1 MKKIAMEKIDIA
13 ATARTPHLSFDPA
26 TGIFVLE
33 GESYPEDTKK
43 FYDTPL
49 SNVYAFLETDVSQL
63 AVFSF
68 KLKYFN
74 SSSAKVLMDL
84 FVAVEE
90 SAQRGNPFKIEWHYA
105 ADDDNMQELGEEFAE
120 ELDKAEFA
128 MVAF

>member
-1 MKKIAMEKIDIA
+1 MEKIDIA

-26 TGIFVLE
+26 TGIFLLE

-43 FYDTPL
+43 FYDAPL
-49 SNVYAFLETDVSQL
+49 SNVYSFLELETVCK

-84 FVAVEE
+84 FLAIEE
-90 SAQRGNPFKIEWHYA
+90 SASRGNAFKIEWHYA
-105 ADDDNMQELGEEFAE
+105 SDDDNMQELGEEFAE

>member
-1 MKKIAMEKIDIA
+1 MEKIDIA
-13 ATARTPHLSFDPA
+13 ATARTPLLSFDPA
-26 TGIFVLE
+26 TGQFLLE

-43 FYDTPL
+43 FYDAPL
-49 SNVYAFLETDVSQL
+49 SLVYSFLEESVPSK

-84 FVAVEE
+84 FLAIEE
-90 SAQRGNPFKIEWHYA
+90 SASRGNPFKIEWHYA

-120 ELDKAEFA
+120 ELDKAEFE

>member
-1 MKKIAMEKIDIA
+1 MEKIDIA
-13 ATARTPHLSFDPA
+13 ATARTPLLSFDPA
-26 TGIFVLE
+26 NGRFLLE

-43 FYDTPL
+43 FYDGPL
-49 SNVYAFLETDVSQL
+49 SHVYSYLDGMVDGQ

-84 FVAVEE
+84 FLAIEE
-90 SAQRGNPFKIEWHYA
+90 SASRGNPFKIEWHYA

-120 ELDKAEFA
+120 ELDKVEFA

>member
-1 MKKIAMEKIDIA
+1 MEKIDIA
-13 ATARTPHLSFDPA
+13 ATARTPLLSFDPA
-26 TGIFVLE
+26 TGQFLLD

-43 FYDTPL
+43 FYDAPL
-49 SNVYAFLETDVSQL
+49 SHVYSFLEESVPSK

-84 FVAVEE
+84 FLAIEE
-90 SAQRGNPFKIEWHYA
+90 SASRGNPFKIEWHYA
-105 ADDDNMQELGEEFAE
+105 SDDDNMQELGEEFAE
-120 ELDKAEFA
+120 ELDKAEFE

>member
-1 MKKIAMEKIDIA
+1 MEKIDIA
-13 ATARTPHLSFDPA
+13 ATSRTPHLSFDPA
-26 TGIFVLE
+26 TGVFVLE

-49 SNVYAFLETDVSQL
+49 SNVYSFLETQVDVK

-84 FVAVEE
+84 FLAVEE
-90 SAQRGNPFKIEWHYA
+90 SASRGNAFKIEWHYA
-105 ADDDNMQELGEEFAE
+105 SDDDNMQELGEEFAE
-120 ELDKAEFA
+120 ELDKAEFF

>member
-1 MKKIAMEKIDIA
+1 MENFDIA
-13 ATARTPHLSFDPA
+13 ATARTPHMSFNSA
-26 TGIFVLE
+26 TGEFVLE

-43 FYDTPL
+43 FYDAPL
-49 SNVYAFLETDVSQL
+49 SNVYSYLETDTENQS
-63 AVFSF
+63 VFSF

-84 FVAVEE
+84 FMAVEE
-90 SAQRGNPFKIEWHYA
+90 AAARGNHFKVEWHFA

-120 ELDKAEFA
+120 ELDKAEFV

>member
-1 MKKIAMEKIDIA
+1 MEKFEIA
-13 ATARTPHLSFDPA
+13 ATARTPLMSFDPVV
-26 TGIFVLE
+26 GKFVLE

-43 FYDTPL
+43 FYDAPL
-49 SNVYAFLETDVSQL
+49 SNVYSYLETDSEVH

-84 FVAVEE
+84 FLAIEE
-90 SAQRGNPFKIEWHYA
+90 AASRGNHFKVEWHYA
-105 ADDDNMQELGEEFAE
+105 SDDDNMQELGEEFAE

-128 MVAF
+128 MIAF

>member
-1 MKKIAMEKIDIA
+1 MEKFDIA
-13 ATARTPHLSFDPA
+13 ATARTPQMSFDPA
-26 TGIFVLE
+26 TGIFVLS

-43 FYDTPL
+43 FYDAPL
-49 SNVYAFLETDVSQL
+49 ANVYSYLETDFESH

-84 FVAVEE
+84 FIAIEE
-90 SAQRGNPFKIEWHYA
+90 AASRGNHLKIEWHYA

-120 ELDKAEFA
+120 ELEKAEFA

>member
-1 MKKIAMEKIDIA
+1 MEKFDIA
-13 ATARTPHLSFDPA
+13 ATARTPHLSFDPE
-26 TGIFVLE
+26 TGTFVLE

-43 FYDTPL
+43 FYDAPL
-49 SNVYAFLETDVSQL
+49 SNVYSYLENDTETNAL
-63 AVFSF
+63 FSF

-84 FVAVEE
+84 FLAIEE
-90 SAQRGNPFKIEWHYA
+90 SASRGNHFKIEWHYA

-120 ELDKAEFA
+120 ELDKAEFS

>member
-1 MKKIAMEKIDIA
+1 MEKIDIA
-13 ATARTPHLSFDPA
+13 ATARTPHLSFDPE
-26 TGIFVLE
+26 TGAFLLE

-43 FYDTPL
+43 FYDAPL
-49 SNVYAFLETDVSQL
+49 SNVYSYLETDVETK
-63 AVFSF
+63 AIFAF

-84 FVAVEE
+84 FIAIEE
-90 SAQRGNPFKIEWHYA
+90 SAARGNQFKIEWHYA

>member
-1 MKKIAMEKIDIA
+1 MEKIDIA
-13 ATARTPHLSFDPA
+13 ATARTPLLSFDPA
-26 TGIFVLE
+26 TGHFLLE

-43 FYDTPL
+43 FYDAPL
-49 SNVYAFLETDVSQL
+49 SNVYSFLEVKDDAK

-84 FVAVEE
+84 FLAIEE
-90 SAQRGNPFKIEWHYA
+90 SATKGNQFKIEWHYA

-120 ELDKAEFA
+120 ELDKADFV
-128 MVAF
+128 MVTF

>member
-1 MKKIAMEKIDIA
+1 MEKFDIA
-13 ATARTPHLSFDPA
+13 ATARTPHMSFDPD
-26 TGIFVLE
+26 TGSFLLE

-43 FYDTPL
+43 FYDAPL
-49 SNVYAFLETDVSQL
+49 SSVYEFLDTELTLS

-90 SAQRGNPFKIEWHYA
+90 SAQRGNLFKIEWHCA

-120 ELDKAEFA
+120 ELDKTEFA